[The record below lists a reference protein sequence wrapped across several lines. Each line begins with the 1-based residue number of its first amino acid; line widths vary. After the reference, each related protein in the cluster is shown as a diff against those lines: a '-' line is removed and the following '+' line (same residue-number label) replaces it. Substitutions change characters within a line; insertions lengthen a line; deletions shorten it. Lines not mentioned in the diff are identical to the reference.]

1 MKSGPRNSI
10 STPRLTHIGETVHV
24 LTDTAL
30 RQRAGIIVA
39 FTERTG
45 GHSHAPY
52 DTLNLASHVGD
63 DPLNVDR
70 NRDEVMRALG
80 IGHLR
85 HDLVTAE
92 QVHGTRVAHVDS
104 ENAGRGSHA
113 ASGLPPI
120 EKTDALLTRTQ
131 DLPLMMLYADCVP
144 IVFVTETPRAVAV
157 VHAGWRGILS
167 GIVADAAESIR
178 QAAGVSPS
186 DVAAYVGPHIGE
198 CCYSVDEELLSH
210 FVNAFDTIAP
220 AEGRLD
226 LAMAVHESLVG
237 CGLAEDRIVHAGLCT
252 LDHGERFFSF
262 RGSANT
268 GRHGAV
274 AVITKG
280 A

>member
-1 MKSGPRNSI
+1 MGK
-10 STPRLTHIGETVHV
+10 TLHV
-24 LTDTAL
+24 LTDLKL
-30 RQRAGIIVA
+30 RQRSGIVVA

-45 GHSHAPY
+45 GHSLAPY
-52 DTLNLASHVGD
+52 DTLNLAGHVGD
-63 DPLNVDR
+63 DPLNVDW
-70 NRDEVMRALG
+70 NRSEVMSALG
-80 IGHLR
+80 VSHLR
-85 HDLVTAE
+85 DALVTAE
-92 QVHGTRVAHVDS
+92 QVHGIRVAQVDGD
-104 ENAGRGSHA
+104 NAGRGA
-113 ASGLPPI
+113 CADSGLRPM
-120 EKTDALLTRTQ
+120 EEADVLFTEAE

-144 IVFVTETPRAVAV
+144 VVLVTEAPRSVAV
-157 VHAGWRGILS
+157 VHAGWRGILD
-167 GIVADAAESIR
+167 GVVARAVESVR
-178 QAAGVSPS
+178 EATDVSPS

-210 FVNAFDTIAP
+210 FTNAFDTIAP
-220 AEGRLD
+220 VEGRLD

-252 LDHGERFFSF
+252 LDHGDRFFSF